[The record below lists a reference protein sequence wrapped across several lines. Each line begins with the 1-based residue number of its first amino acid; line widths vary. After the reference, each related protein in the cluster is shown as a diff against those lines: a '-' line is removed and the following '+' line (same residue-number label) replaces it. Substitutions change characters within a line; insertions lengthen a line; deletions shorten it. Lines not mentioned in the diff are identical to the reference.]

1 MQYKPNLTQF
11 VKLPTNNP
19 ERSRRA
25 CPESAEGNQREA
37 IHFLPARPY
46 LPQRVKIGA
55 SPSMCGAILS
65 AVPLPRPF
73 GLWLSGRDLV
83 SLNQSRKI
91 EKGAVDRNDQG
102 LTRPG
107 ESKGRRARITKR
119 PQPEQS
125 TGPCRRS
132 EPASD
137 YKAGQDAGKNGGGAG
152 RWRRK
157 CMLELM

>member
-1 MQYKPNLTQF
+1 M
-11 VKLPTNNP
+11 NP
-19 ERSRRA
+19 EGVITGAYFETHFGKPLRGKFPCLRA
-25 CPESAEGNQREA
+25 G
-37 IHFLPARPY
+37 ARWH
-46 LPQRVKIGA
+46 LHHIRW
-55 SPSMCGAILS
+55 S
-65 AVPLPRPF
+65 
-73 GLWLSGRDLV
+73 DLV